1 MVIGELIEKV
11 AAGWQ
16 VYHTRGTVDQKDP
29 MYDLVMRQFPQ
40 ALEPHIAAYDSLYA
54 EGSTG
59 RGNITV
65 APWIRV
71 FDQRFSP
78 RATTG
83 YYIVYLFS
91 TNMTTVTLS
100 LAFGTKQFEKQFGR
114 PAAAFPA
121 MRSAAIRP
129 QEMFSHLIPAHMVRD
144 PIDLAA
150 VPRQKLHYSY
160 EQSSI
165 LSYPPYRVGALP
177 EEAKL
182 VADLQE
188 LSRLYTEIVSDPL
201 EATVERLVEAVVQP
215 APQIESVEVSD
226 FEPRA
231 LVKKP
236 EASGRKNPKNRDY
249 SPESRKVGDAGEK
262 LVLRYEQERLRK
274 LGRHDFADRVRWHAR
289 ELEFPGLFRLSRDPK
304 PMIDKLFVGAVGILR
319 VLGVPIGAC
328 G

>member
-121 MRSAAIRP
+121 MRSAAIRL
-129 QEMFSHLIPAHMVRD
+129 QEMFSHLIPAHMLRD

-150 VPRQKLHYSY
+150 APRQELHYSY
-160 EQSSI
+160 QQSSI

-215 APQIESVEVSD
+215 APQVKPPEVSD
-226 FEPRA
+226 FEPRVP
-231 LVKKP
+231 LRNP
-236 EASGRKNPKNRDY
+236 EHNGRSIPRNRGRY

-274 LGRHDFADRVRWHAR
+274 LGRHDFADQVRWHTR
-289 ELEFPGLFRLSRDPK
+289 EQEFPGWDITSFDDEGKELFIEVKSS
-304 PMIDKLFVGAVGILR
+304 
-319 VLGVPIGAC
+319 
-328 G
+328 